1 MCMWQHKIFIN
12 LHKDDIQTQDDDS
25 WFFSLLYFLLWQDAT
40 AATFL
45 ALAFHYVCLDFI
57 SVQPKVIRQNTWQDR
72 TVLSR
77 VIGLEAVLG
86 NVRVLLK
93 EKDDKNAMQAER
105 ITCQILA
112 QSILVK
118 MNWAKMERRRGGE
131 AVRPRGGG
139 GRCWVEGGR
148 PLVPHYC
155 CAGL

>member
-1 MCMWQHKIFIN
+1 M
-12 LHKDDIQTQDDDS
+12 
-25 WFFSLLYFLLWQDAT
+25 
-40 AATFL
+40 
-45 ALAFHYVCLDFI
+45 
-57 SVQPKVIRQNTWQDR
+57 QDR

-118 MNWAKMERRRGGE
+118 MN
-131 AVRPRGGG
+131 
-139 GRCWVEGGR
+139 
-148 PLVPHYC
+148 
-155 CAGL
+155 